1 MSFLLADSHTHTSF
15 SFDSQTP
22 AEKMVQRA
30 AELGIK
36 HYTIT
41 DHLEINM
48 EETHDSAQ
56 KGAKIFPEI
65 KEKYKDKI
73 NLHFGIELGQALHDK
88 ELSEKILSDYD
99 FDFVIGSLHNL
110 KGEEDFYFLDYT
122 RLDCDE
128 LLRRYFSELLELA
141 RWDGFDVLGHITYP
155 LRYICGKYGI
165 EIDMKKYS
173 DAVDEVF
180 KTVINNGKGIEIN
193 SSGLFTEIKK
203 TSPDLPLV
211 KRYRELGGKII
222 TVGSDAHTQDR
233 VGAGIRDAIETAR
246 AAGFNEICYYEKRKP
261 IFINI

>member
-1 MSFLLADSHTHTSF
+1 MH
-15 SFDSQTP
+15 
-22 AEKMVQRA
+22 
-30 AELGIK
+30 
-36 HYTIT
+36 
-41 DHLEINM
+41 
-48 EETHDSAQ
+48 
-56 KGAKIFPEI
+56 
-65 KEKYKDKI
+65 
-73 NLHFGIELGQALHDK
+73 
-88 ELSEKILSDYD
+88 
-99 FDFVIGSLHNL
+99 
-110 KGEEDFYFLDYT
+110 
-122 RLDCDE
+122 
-128 LLRRYFSELLELA
+128 
-141 RWDGFDVLGHITYP
+141 
-155 LRYICGKYGI
+155 